1 MSLSASSA
9 LPRTRSRIIQRAARF
24 YYLPQQMCFVGRMDG
39 NPSFGYA
46 AVRGPKLNLLRIEEQ
61 LSAAHLRLARVYV
74 ECPPYHEVIKRYDK
88 ATTVFMWTRHI
99 GIARTTMAKGSSAAR
114 TSPCWLNCWA
124 RLRGSSFFP

>member
-9 LPRTRSRIIQRAARF
+9 LLPTRSRISSGRRGFIICSKCALSAAWTAILHSAMRLF
-24 YYLPQQMCFVGRMDG
+24 
-39 NPSFGYA
+39 
-46 AVRGPKLNLLRIEEQ
+46 AVRKLNLLRIEEQ